1 MFNKFK
7 YMPVPVKQKILKK
20 STDWGGVAN
29 VTATHK
35 LWLKRSLKQI
45 ASGSFLYTFY
55 PCKYIPLPCMRQGF
69 PLNFTEIILLFFF

>member
-29 VTATHK
+29 VTVSDNA
-35 LWLKRSLKQI
+35 
-45 ASGSFLYTFY
+45 
-55 PCKYIPLPCMRQGF
+55 
-69 PLNFTEIILLFFF
+69 